1 MDKLSGQLGP
11 LNSPLEEYCENN
23 VNFEPKLDQNDK
35 TVKHRDRR
43 DCVDARQIMHDTKHN
58 GISTSPFIST
68 QAMGLRLLSTLFLFG
83 IEKWLFY
90 E

>member
-1 MDKLSGQLGP
+1 MDNTGNLDNFGP

-23 VNFEPKLDQNDK
+23 DNFEPKLD
-35 TVKHRDRR
+35 HRDRR

-68 QAMGLRLLSTLFLFG
+68 QAMGLRLLSTLFLYG